1 MAVVVVM
8 VTVARAQFRQT
19 QEDGH
24 EQQRPANVP
33 DIFLG
38 QLHDGGESTDN
49 RVFSWRKT
57 KQSRENNKYNHG
69 GITELCQVA
78 VGAVVIS
85 HGKQRAECGCSLFAD
100 GALVV

>member
-1 MAVVVVM
+1 VLVLVVDGYEEEHEKRQHANGHGGRQRFRPKRQVDARRLGVCVMAVVVVM

-19 QEDGH
+19 QEYGH

-57 KQSRENNKYNHG
+57 KQ
-69 GITELCQVA
+69 
-78 VGAVVIS
+78 
-85 HGKQRAECGCSLFAD
+85 
-100 GALVV
+100 